1 MQTIQRTRS
10 KTSKTAS
17 GSLDIDSHDPNTVP
31 VLLPTLREPAPKNPE
46 HKERWNKDRYNKLSG
61 IFRIAYGVRPKDL
74 QVKAVIKLIEAKN
87 TFLLAGTG
95 DGKTRIVKLYL
106 KCFTSASKGI
116 VLVLNPLDGLRD
128 NQVGQCF
135 QT

>member
-10 KTSKTAS
+10 KTLKTAS

-95 DGKTRIVKLYL
+95 DGKTRIFELYL